1 MPSNSNEFSPNSK
14 REISPEGK
22 ETQPN
27 KQILDKAISCEGALE
42 NRDERLR
49 VLTETIK
56 DPTAKKSFLERL
68 NKIKD
73 KFGPAIAI
81 TAFLTMSQGAFA
93 QEAETDADNLDT
105 NITAIAPTEEIPS
118 IEEKTFDEIK
128 PITNFTGT
136 YNKDFPMGER
146 ESSETISMI
155 NTSLAVAGGLF
166 TSNLKSAITNPD
178 GTTNNSGVL
187 SRLSSF
193 TGNSTLG
200 KIVGGYDY
208 INTNLLAEK
217 KIEENEDVQEKPLT
231 VDEVLSSVESLP
243 SFASPILS
251 KLTSLASAIKEL
263 KKEKKEV
270 ENLKD
275 GEKSADEGFSFKK
288 LLGIVVPLIP
298 QARAAMI
305 VSGVWNSIQEMRG
318 INTKEAN
325 ITIAKVEEKVPSI
338 STEY

>member
-27 KQILDKAISCEGALE
+27 EQTLNKALSCEGALE

-68 NKIKD
+68 NKLKD

-93 QEAETDADNLDT
+93 QDAETDADNLDT
-105 NITAIAPTEEIPS
+105 NITTIAPIEEILN
-118 IEEKTFDEIK
+118 IEETSFEVTSPATKIK
-128 PITNFTGT
+128 
-136 YNKDFPMGER
+136 GEY
-146 ESSETISMI
+146 SEAGAMI
-155 NTSLAVAGGLF
+155 NTSLAVATGLF
-166 TSNLKSAITNPD
+166 ASTVKSAITNPD
-178 GTTNNSGVL
+178 GKTNDSSIL
-187 SRLSSF
+187 SRLASI
-193 TGNSTLG
+193 TGSNTIG
-200 KIVGGYDY
+200 NMVNGYEY
-208 INTNLLAEK
+208 YKYVNTNLLAEKSPEK

-251 KLTSLASAIKEL
+251 KLASLASAIKEL

-305 VSGVWNSIQEMRG
+305 ISGVWDSIQEIRG
-318 INTKEAN
+318 ANTKEAK
-325 ITIAKVEEKVPSI
+325 ITIAKVEEKVPSV